1 MEPST
6 ILGEI
11 ADETTTG
18 GRACPV
24 SILLST
30 SSLEERD
37 ALTTALADP
46 ARYSSPAIARVFR
59 RRYPQVTVHAKA
71 VTAHRRG
78 DCRCS
83 R

>member
-11 ADETTTG
+11 ASETTTG

-24 SILLST
+24 FTLLST
-30 SSLEERD
+30 STPEERD
-37 ALTTALADP
+37 ALVTALADP

-59 RRYPQVTVHAKA
+59 RRYPEVTVHPKA
-71 VTAHRRG
+71 VSAHRRG